1 MMSGSLCS
9 MIFQFSTKFEN
20 NPDFLSLIENSPSL
34 ELKERCGIE
43 KK

>member
-1 MMSGSLCS
+1 MMSGSLCP

-34 ELKERCGIE
+34 ELKESRGV
-43 KK
+43 KNK